1 VSPRT
6 KEQFEEIRSK
16 SRKAILK
23 AALKLFSQKGYGETT
38 TAEIARKVGISKGLI
53 YNYFPSKDAIL
64 ESLITE
70 SVREALP
77 ALKVSAK
84 TADPHSTMEQLI
96 RNWVDL
102 IRSDS
107 DLMRLVLQLH
117 TSGTYRKIIQ
127 RKAGELH
134 ELLASGVITLLGRL
148 GSPDPELDSMLLGT
162 ILDGISLNYSVAPD
176 DFPIDKL
183 EQKLI
188 ELYCTPRKGPQ

>member
-1 VSPRT
+1 
-6 KEQFEEIRSK
+6 
-16 SRKAILK
+16 
-23 AALKLFSQKGYGETT
+23 
-38 TAEIARKVGISKGLI
+38 
-53 YNYFPSKDAIL
+53 
-64 ESLITE
+64 
-70 SVREALP
+70 
-77 ALKVSAK
+77 
-84 TADPHSTMEQLI
+84 MEQLI